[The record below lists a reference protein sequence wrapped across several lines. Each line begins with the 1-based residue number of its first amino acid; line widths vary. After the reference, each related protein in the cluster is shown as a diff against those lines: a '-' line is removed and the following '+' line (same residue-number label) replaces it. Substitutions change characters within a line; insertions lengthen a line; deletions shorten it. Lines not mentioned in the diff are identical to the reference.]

1 MMNLVLKMRNCV
13 SKPRNFVLK
22 MMNFA
27 AATVRWTGLRNLIVK
42 NNKPVKEPVAAAAK
56 KEVCD
61 PPV

>member
-1 MMNLVLKMRNCV
+1 MRNCV